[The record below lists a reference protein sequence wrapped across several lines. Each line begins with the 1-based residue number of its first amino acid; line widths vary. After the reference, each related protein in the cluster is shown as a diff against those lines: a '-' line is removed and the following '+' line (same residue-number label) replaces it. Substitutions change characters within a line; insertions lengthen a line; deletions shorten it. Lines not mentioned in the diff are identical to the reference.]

1 MLGAVHNC
9 PYRNWNNVAE
19 RVMSTLNLG
28 LQNVALC
35 RKAMPEEFEKAVA
48 GKDVE
53 IRGVVNKT
61 PHLEA
66 QLLDSMAQPIILF
79 K

>member
-9 PYRNWNNVAE
+9 PYRNWNVAE

-53 IRGVVNKT
+53 IHGVVKT

-66 QLLDSMAQPIILF
+66 QLLDSMAQPIVLF